1 MNELFEVA
9 NLKVEAPGM
18 FGDPAEDCN
27 CRCCLLQRAR
37 WALDDVEL
45 ETLRKRAEYFGL
57 DKTKDFEEYQTKY
70 FKVSF
75 QIEHEKDVANIIDDG
90 TIKSGAISGARNP
103 FGEKAQKHAETYY
116 GLVRS
121 MTTDVAKISKAT
133 GISEKEI

>member
-1 MNELFEVA
+1 MDDLRLSTLDGNTRDLHRLLDGQIRDVDEPFEVGG
-9 NLKVEAPGM
+9 LKADTPGM

-75 QIEHEKDVANIIDDG
+75 QIEHEKCRFVKHMLHRSQII
-90 TIKSGAISGARNP
+90 
-103 FGEKAQKHAETYY
+103 
-116 GLVRS
+116 L
-121 MTTDVAKISKAT
+121 
-133 GISEKEI
+133 

>member
-27 CRCCLLQRAR
+27 CRYCLLQRAR

-57 DKTKDFEEYQTKY
+57 DKTRDFEEY
-70 FKVSF
+70 
-75 QIEHEKDVANIIDDG
+75 
-90 TIKSGAISGARNP
+90 R
-103 FGEKAQKHAETYY
+103 
-116 GLVRS
+116 RS
-121 MTTDVAKISKAT
+121 TLRCRFRLSMKKMLLILLMMVQ
-133 GISEKEI
+133 